1 MATNNFAFAMTT
13 SALFFLLFILKI
25 IDFKQNMGF

>member
-1 MATNNFAFAMTT
+1 MTT